1 MWVAPRSS
9 MCITTARDLW
19 NLQLIDNV
27 GPISYVSLDI
37 DSADV
42 VQIGYYDSIRNGD
55 LKVAC
60 GKVGFP
66 WNIQVVDS
74 TGDVGGDVSL
84 AVDALGNPHLAY
96 YDWTQYTLKYA
107 HLAGT
112 SWVVTTVAD
121 TGLVGFAAL
130 ALDSRN
136 APLVAY
142 YDDNADNLKWADEL
156 RGGSWDINTL
166 DGAGE
171 VGRYVALALDQSDH
185 AYAAYYDATN
195 GDLKVAQGT
204 PPTSLPVYIPTVMRR
219 H

>member
-1 MWVAPRSS
+1 
-9 MCITTARDLW
+9 
-19 NLQLIDNV
+19 
-27 GPISYVSLDI
+27 LDI

-42 VQIGYYDSIRNGD
+42 VQIGYYDSNNGD
-55 LKVAC
+55 LKVAR

-74 TGDVGGDVSL
+74 AGDVGGYVSL
-84 AVDALGNPHLAY
+84 AVDMLGNPHLAY

-142 YDDNADNLKWADEL
+142 YDDNAHNLKVGQL
-156 RGGSWDINTL
+156 RGGSWDINIL

-171 VGRYVALALDQSDH
+171 VGRYVALALDQSNT
-185 AYAAYYDATN
+185 AYAAYYDTTN

-204 PPTSLPVYIPTVMRR
+204 PATTLSVYIPTVMRR